1 MVVIFYGTSAELI
14 KLLGIIN
21 NSPRDQLLLVC
32 TAQQRKQI
40 EQFHEQSNIFP
51 DMYLAQ
57 GWRGHDV
64 LNILQM
70 LGFMIK
76 VHANYIRKYRSIR
89 KAYRSSDAKHGTIST
104 AMVHG
109 DTLTTVVGVYF
120 GLLLGL
126 RVTHIEAGLR
136 SGHIFHPFPEEIDRR
151 IVSRFA
157 RIHFAPNKDAVANLT
172 AENTKGEI
180 INTKYNTCK
189 DAIEI
194 ASTMKSELVQSLCLP
209 KKYGL
214 ISIHRTELLERKK
227 ELEEF
232 LRIISKHLSGKNKMV
247 FLDHSTTKEKLRV
260 LHFDHYLKNEN
271 LIRIPKLAYFDFI
284 QVAKG
289 AKYILTDS
297 GGLQEDAYFLGVP
310 TLIHRLATERSE
322 GLGLNVELSY
332 LSSEKLE
339 EFINQNTHNNT
350 PPVVLRDTVS
360 PSKIVVKWLKQHNYL
375 K

>member
-1 MVVIFYGTSAELI
+1 MIVVFYGTSAELI

-40 EQFHEQSNIFP
+40 EQFHKQSKIFP

-70 LGFMIK
+70 FGFMIK
-76 VHANYIRKYRSIR
+76 VHANYIRNYRRIK
-89 KAYRSSDAKHGTIST
+89 KAYRISDAKHGTKST
-104 AMVHG
+104 AIVHG

-120 GLLLGL
+120 GLFLGL

-136 SGHIFHPFPEEIDRR
+136 SGHAFHPFPEEIDRR
-151 IVSRFA
+151 IVSKFA
-157 RIHFAPNKDAVANLT
+157 RIHFAPNKDAIANLRS
-172 AENTKGEI
+172 ENTKGEI
-180 INTKYNTCK
+180 INTKYNTSK
-189 DAIEI
+189 DAIEAAGI
-194 ASTMKSELVQSLCLP
+194 MKSEFVRRLGLP
-209 KKYGL
+209 KNYGL

-227 ELEEF
+227 ELEDF
-232 LRIISKHLSGKNKMV
+232 LRIINKHLSSKNKIV
-247 FLDHSTTKEKLRV
+247 FLDHSTTKEKIRV
-260 LHFDHYLKNEN
+260 LRFDHYLNNKY

-322 GLGLNVELSY
+322 GLGSNVELSY
-332 LSSEKLE
+332 LSTEKLE
-339 EFINQNTHNNT
+339 EFINQNTHNSI
-350 PPVVLRDTVS
+350 PPVALRDKVS
-360 PSKIVVKWLKQHNYL
+360 PSKIVIKWLKQNNYL